1 MESENKILKPV
12 KYVAICTKVE
22 NVDTLFA
29 LYGLVPENFRM
40 QSFSDARALCEGG
53 GVYLALFDG
62 CLFAGCLFAG
72 ASLTEVNE
80 WHAPSACHM
89 SVTVDSFMFAM
100 LLRYAF
106 EFNPKTSGHE

>member
-1 MESENKILKPV
+1 M
-12 KYVAICTKVE
+12 
-22 NVDTLFA
+22 DTLFA

-62 CLFAGCLFAG
+62 CLFAG

-89 SVTVDSFMFAM
+89 SVTVDNFIFAM

-106 EFNPKTSGHE
+106 EFNPNTSGDE

>member
-40 QSFSDARALCEGG
+40 QSFSDARALCE
-53 GVYLALFDG
+53 V
-62 CLFAGCLFAG
+62 
-72 ASLTEVNE
+72 
-80 WHAPSACHM
+80 M
-89 SVTVDSFMFAM
+89 SKKVINKATTREQKLYQRDKSRIAEYYTQNIKEDAKVIDIHLNFHGYTN
-100 LLRYAF
+100 L
-106 EFNPKTSGHE
+106 KK

>member
-29 LYGLVPENFRM
+29 LYGLVPENCLI
-40 QSFSDARALCEGG
+40 QSFSEARALCEGG
-53 GVYLALFDG
+53 GVYLALFD
-62 CLFAGCLFAG
+62 GCLFAG

-89 SVTVDSFMFAM
+89 SVTVDSFIFAM